1 MNYSVRF
8 LTAVASPDTSVL
20 VFSWQ
25 VKSYGQGQP
34 STFVGVFDINRWY
47 HAQMPDSLR
56 YYDFRGGS
64 DYLFKHYC
72 MSAVV
77 VTVISGIRLWSR
89 SGCVFL
95 SFLIHERN

>member
-34 STFVGVFDINRWY
+34 STFIGVFDINRWY

-56 YYDFRGGS
+56 YDDFRGES
-64 DYLFKHYC
+64 NYLFKHYC

-77 VTVISGIRLWSR
+77 LMVSSGIRLWSR
-89 SGCVFL
+89 SGRMF
-95 SFLIHERN
+95 FIFDP